1 VPSQIN
7 LTVSSL
13 ADSGPGTLR
22 DAIQTANDPV
32 SHSDQFTID
41 FALTGT
47 IDLQSPLPALNNSI
61 AIQGPGAASLTVER
75 AAGVPFA
82 SAIVTVD
89 AGQTASLSG
98 LTIANGNDGGI
109 ANEAG
114 GTLTISGC
122 TISGNN
128 SGGDG
133 GGIWSAGTLSL
144 TNCTVSGNFAFL
156 GGGIFND
163 GGSVTIQQ
171 NSTVSG
177 NTAVFGGGILNGGT
191 LTVRDST
198 LSGNHAIGFD
208 LPGRHIVGQG
218 GGIFDGTGGST
229 TLDGC
234 TVSDNTAE
242 LGGGIYNRGML
253 DARGSAF
260 LGNTAS
266 DSGGGLYNI
275 FGTATLQESTVS
287 GNSAGSNGGGI
298 FNDITATLSIDDSVV
313 QHNHALLGDDFYNLG
328 NASVNDSTVGLSG
341 P

>member
-1 VPSQIN
+1 VPSQIG
-7 LTVSSL
+7 LTVTSL
-13 ADSGPGTLR
+13 ADIGPGTLR
-22 DAIQTANDPV
+22 DAITTANRPL

-41 FALTGT
+41 LAVTGT
-47 IDLQSPLPALNNSI
+47 IDLQNPLPDLNNSI
-61 AIQGPGAASLTVER
+61 AIQGPGASSLTVER
-75 AAGVPFA
+75 AAGASFI

-109 ANEAG
+109 ANDG

-122 TISGNN
+122 TISGNFGN
-128 SGGDG
+128 NG
-133 GGIWSAGTLSL
+133 GGIVNEGTLTL
-144 TNCTVSGNFAFL
+144 TTCTVADNFAFL
-156 GGGIFND
+156 GGGILNN

-177 NTAVFGGGILNGGT
+177 NTAVLGGGIVNGGT

-198 LSGNHAIGFD
+198 LCGNHATGFD
-208 LPGRHIVGQG
+208 SPGSHIVGQG
-218 GGIFDGTGGST
+218 GGILNGTGGST

-234 TVSDNTAE
+234 TVYENTAE
-242 LGGGIYNRGML
+242 VGGGIYNRGTL
-253 DARGSAF
+253 DVRGSAF
-260 LGNTAS
+260 LGNKAS

-298 FNDITATLSIDDSVV
+298 FNDFTATLSIDDSVV
-313 QHNHALLGDDFYNLG
+313 QHNHASRGDDLYNLG
-328 NASVNDSTVGLSG
+328 NATVNDSTVG
-341 P
+341 